1 MTVCFIHPPP
11 EHHFLYQSFFSLLC
25 SLLRRLHG
33 RTRPRGVWSSDSYGP
48 RGAVEA
54 EENQQLSAASDA
66 IIQPADTAAQRNL
79 RDKVERER

>member
-1 MTVCFIHPPP
+1 M
-11 EHHFLYQSFFSLLC
+11 
-25 SLLRRLHG
+25 
-33 RTRPRGVWSSDSYGP
+33 
-48 RGAVEA
+48 EA